1 MDRNEEPS
9 LYEGLFLAKDEE
21 VSAFL
26 NNVRGSSTTR
36 VCLIFH
42 IKTVYLLLMFVFCV
56 YLLRRVI
63 SDFTGK

>member
-9 LYEGLFLAKDEE
+9 LYKGLFLAKDEE
-21 VSAFL
+21 VLAFL
-26 NNVRGSSTTR
+26 NNVRGSSMTR
-36 VCLIFH
+36 MSNIASQDSKSTAYVCVSF
-42 IKTVYLLLMFVFCV
+42 V